1 MTNFQWLAKHHGLT
15 KYAWSVLRHCE
26 RGLHHWSEQ
35 ECEGEIQRDD
45 ETGVPYRYGRSC
57 YGDFTES
64 PKACFDREAYLLDE
78 ARKQAKRFG
87 LEVYHQSDPR
97 GCQLYLYTEAELNER
112 LERSEILRRPGM
124 GISACYNSVGT
135 AVW

>member
-15 KYAWSVLRHCE
+15 QYAWQQLRQLE
-26 RGLHHWSEQ
+26 RGLHRWSEM
-35 ECEGEIQRDD
+35 ECEGELQRDD
-45 ETGVPYRYGRSC
+45 ETGKVYKYRKSRF
-57 YGDFTES
+57 GDFTEN
-64 PKACFDREAYLLDE
+64 PFPIPDTEADMLAS

-97 GCQLYLYTEAELNER
+97 GCQLWLYTEAELNER
-112 LERSEILRRPGM
+112 LERSEILRQPGM

-135 AVW
+135 AVC

>member
-15 KYAWSVLRHCE
+15 QYAWKQLRYCE
-26 RGLHHWSEQ
+26 RGLQHWSEQ

-45 ETGVPYRYGRSC
+45 ETGVPYEYRRSRF
-57 YGDFTES
+57 GDFTES
-64 PKACFDREAYLLDE
+64 PKPCFDREAYYLDL
-78 ARKQAKRFG
+78 ARQQAKRFG

-97 GCQLYLYTEAELNER
+97 GCQLWLYTEAELNER
-112 LERSEILRRPGM
+112 LERSEILRKPGM

-135 AVW
+135 AVC